1 MMSDQAYYLVVMAAE
16 VLLPL
21 IPAFILFKVIPS
33 DATVTGP
40 FQGFTVKL
48 GGAFAGYF
56 VMFLVLNHFFPPPE
70 SRYQVWHIRG
80 QASLEGPDKLLESD
94 ISVQP
99 IVQVVDGTFR
109 LDFPVE
115 KNEAGVIEFPSLVIN
130 PVCHMYTSI
139 SLGTKPGGFGGASP
153 DVHVTSDVTART
165 IQVDGI
171 KLSLDPDKLASDGK
185 TKCKP

>member
-1 MMSDQAYYLVVMAAE
+1 MTQLAKTCPFCS
-16 VLLPL
+16 
-21 IPAFILFKVIPS
+21 PS
-33 DATVTGP
+33 
-40 FQGFTVKL
+40 
-48 GGAFAGYF
+48 
-56 VMFLVLNHFFPPPE
+56 
-70 SRYQVWHIRG
+70 
-80 QASLEGPDKLLESD
+80 

-130 PVCHMYTSI
+130 PVCHMNTSI
-139 SLGTKPGGFGGASP
+139 PLGTKPGGFGGASP